1 MRSPASASLKVARR
15 PVLELGARDVP
26 LVLILRRLVL
36 TFAQHPERDC
46 DEQDQYHDQEQV
58 SYIFPHTISLA
69 TDLPGTILP

>member
-1 MRSPASASLKVARR
+1 MRSPSSASLKVARR

-26 LVLILRRLVL
+26 LVLLRRLVL
-36 TFAQHPERDC
+36 TLAQHPERDR

-58 SYIFPHTISLA
+58 SYIFPHTVSFA